1 MDKILISHIGLTLKD
16 IRAIRNL
23 FHLNSTWLGNF
34 DLVPESNTPL
44 GQILL
49 VNTDAPRSQKQWQ
62 LLSRFKHFESV
73 ISLGTLFEFYIPGS
87 VKLQRPL
94 VSRRV
99 AEALKEVTAYRH
111 KEVEDNHRFNIL
123 VVDDSLPVRT
133 FMKQKLHDLL
143 GDNAGIDVAE
153 NGETAISMVGQ
164 AHYDL
169 VFMDVVM
176 PGIDGYKA
184 CRTIKSKTK
193 TQVVMLTSKSST
205 LNRVK
210 AKMSG
215 CDGYITKPPKDGELQ
230 HSIKKHLNMGSEVV
244 SSNYTSEIY
253 SPSNALTT

>member
-16 IRAIRNL
+16 IRVIRNL
-23 FHLNSTWLGNF
+23 FHLSTTWLGNF
-34 DLVPESNTPL
+34 DLVPEANTPQ

-49 VNTDAPRSQKQWQ
+49 VNTDIPKSRTQWE
-62 LLSRFKHFESV
+62 LLSRFKRFESI
-73 ISLGTLFEFYIPGS
+73 ISLGSSVELSIPDS
-87 VKLQRPL
+87 FQLQRPL
-94 VSRRV
+94 VSRRL
-99 AEALKEVTAYRH
+99 AEALKAVTSYQH
-111 KEVEDNHRFNIL
+111 QETEDNHQFNIL

-143 GDNAGIDVAE
+143 GNSAGVDVAE
-153 NGETAISMVGQ
+153 SGESAIPMISN

-176 PGIDGYKA
+176 PGMDGYKT

-215 CDGYITKPPKDGELQ
+215 CDGYITKPPQDNELQ
-230 HSIKKHLNMGSEVV
+230 NALKKHLKIESEAI
-244 SSNYTSEIY
+244 TSVF
-253 SPSNALTT
+253 SGLPNLATH

>member
-23 FHLNSTWLGNF
+23 FHLSTTWLGNF
-34 DLVPESNTPL
+34 DLAPESNTPQ

-49 VNTDAPRSQKQWQ
+49 VNTDAPRAQKQWE

-73 ISLGTLFEFYIPGS
+73 ISIGSHFEFSVPGS
-87 VKLQRPL
+87 VLLQRPL

-99 AEALKEVTAYRH
+99 AEALKEVTACH
-111 KEVEDNHRFNIL
+111 QPQEAEAQHRCNIL

-133 FMKQKLHDLL
+133 FMKQKLHDFL
-143 GDNAGIDVAE
+143 GSEVGVDIADS
-153 NGETAISMVGQ
+153 GEMALSMVDQ
-164 AHYDL
+164 ANYTL
-169 VFMDVVM
+169 AFMDVVM

-184 CRTIKSKTK
+184 CRAIKSKADI
-193 TQVVMLTSKSST
+193 QIVMLTSKSST

-215 CDGYITKPPKDGELQ
+215 CDGYITKPPSDEELQ
-230 HSIKKHLNMGSEVV
+230 QAIKQHLNMESEVI
-244 SSNYTSEIY
+244 SSPHPNLNTQWR
-253 SPSNALTT
+253 